1 MTTTTIAELMA
12 ALDPTSVLIG
22 LAIALVNSW
31 LVRIGAIIWI
41 RRSYLRWTTKQRRD
55 VRKLIRA
62 LKGGRHR

>member
-1 MTTTTIAELMA
+1 MTTTTIADLMA

-41 RRSYLRWTTKQRRD
+41 RRSYLRWTPKQRRD

-62 LKGGRHR
+62 LKGRRHL

>member
-1 MTTTTIAELMA
+1 VTTTIAELMA

-41 RRSYLRWTTKQRRD
+41 RRSYLRWTPKQRRD

-62 LKGGRHR
+62 LKGRRHL